1 MNWSTSAFNQPP
13 TMDGISTLLETLS
26 RPIELA
32 NITDMSDRWLSAII
46 AMSAHGAHS
55 DNDHL
60 RSDRGFHPLT
70 AKHFLSNTFEG
81 MTNDDKQAASRER
94 ANHLF
99 RVRKLIYDLCTVLDR
114 LSGGVT
120 LCLHHPGATAPL
132 TDLQPQDLSVSLY
145 LNPRLLTDPLQ
156 CHQPIAEITQ
166 MFVEGCALPVA
177 QSFRDARLAHG
188 WKQELRRS
196 SSDIPDYDSLPLVPL
211 PSSGT
216 GSSDFNILGRPFGCL
231 EHVISTQRTTDSM
244 LPFLSTSTSSAT
256 PTIRWTNQQITLSRH
271 APSRDRAL
279 DLDLVT
285 RPTYTTTPTV
295 TPARSTSRTVHVART
310 PSKPPQSHVSSGI
323 SPLPLRMSSGVSPL
337 PSRMSSGAPPLPSR
351 TPLGASSASSPT
363 RSTNRSVPLVS
374 SSSQSGSMYSIPKE
388 LLLPFGPNT
397 HATLEELGYSD
408 TLHNTCREVFNS
420 CVPDR
425 WASELAKR
433 GNISSKPEALQIS
446 AAMKGPKLSR
456 EARQALTTR
465 QREKRADED
474 AAVDDILTYI
484 DEQATDLARRFGRS
498 RRRYL
503 EKLYIGSAL
512 RRKRRNKTSAWS
524 TFLHFKSEKF
534 NADKDIGQRANLRA
548 IAKETSEYHQ
558 LTLEQRA
565 EMVEEFEKIKTPAR
579 NESLH
584 RTRLAEVNASF
595 AAMVSEAEALK
606 ERVGTETLIVTVRSS
621 SNLNMLPKVHL
632 TSDVVSHFV
641 RTLLREDP
649 MKLGIKMESTVLAG
663 LAPRNVLS
671 MNYSDRKL
679 AAKQGIRSG
688 LNESLVEVTENANA
702 TLEFVRYERMVQEH
716 LVKLIGWCHNEWGN
730 PSNLKGGVGPLEALA
745 LAVSDKK
752 CKFIRI
758 TRQEADERMKR
769 IEAGEVLTPNKVDQ
783 EPEESPIDDDDT
795 YEGND
800 IGGSADQT
808 DHLPLPTP
816 SSPTTPP
823 RNNDLGPADQ
833 TDHLPLPTP
842 SSPTTP
848 THNNDLGPAPRTSE
862 ITEDLIDPALLGS
875 YFNCVHYY
883 Y

>member
-1 MNWSTSAFNQPP
+1 
-13 TMDGISTLLETLS
+13 
-26 RPIELA
+26 
-32 NITDMSDRWLSAII
+32 
-46 AMSAHGAHS
+46 
-55 DNDHL
+55 
-60 RSDRGFHPLT
+60 
-70 AKHFLSNTFEG
+70 

-99 RVRKLIYDLCTVLDR
+99 RVRKLIYNLCTVLDR

-231 EHVISTQRTTDSM
+231 ERVISTQRTTDSM

-271 APSRDRAL
+271 APSRDRTL
-279 DLDLVT
+279 DLDLDDRLQCLMLGDSSRPYPIPPLAYEAMRVRVDPDSPSEPPTPTVT
-285 RPTYTTTPTV
+285 PARPTYTTTPTV

-363 RSTNRSVPLVS
+363 RSTNCSVPLVS

-446 AAMKGPKLSR
+446 AAMWEDWNVLGG
-456 EARQALTTR
+456 T
-465 QREKRADED
+465 REKRADED

-498 RRRYL
+498 RQRYL
-503 EKLYIGSAL
+503 EKLYIGLAL

-524 TFLHFKSEKF
+524 AFLHFKSEKF
-534 NADKDIGQRANLRA
+534 NANKDIGQRANLRA

-565 EMVEEFEKIKTPAR
+565 EMAEEFEKIKTSGLSKPV
-579 NESLH
+579 NITS

-606 ERVGTETLIVTVRSS
+606 ERVGTETLIVTVQSS

-632 TSDVVSHFV
+632 MSDVVSHFV

-649 MKLGIKMESTVLAG
+649 MKLGIKMESTVLTG
-663 LAPRNVLS
+663 LAP
-671 MNYSDRKL
+671 
-679 AAKQGIRSG
+679 
-688 LNESLVEVTENANA
+688 
-702 TLEFVRYERMVQEH
+702 
-716 LVKLIGWCHNEWGN
+716 
-730 PSNLKGGVGPLEALA
+730 
-745 LAVSDKK
+745 
-752 CKFIRI
+752 
-758 TRQEADERMKR
+758 
-769 IEAGEVLTPNKVDQ
+769 
-783 EPEESPIDDDDT
+783 
-795 YEGND
+795 
-800 IGGSADQT
+800 
-808 DHLPLPTP
+808 
-816 SSPTTPP
+816 
-823 RNNDLGPADQ
+823 
-833 TDHLPLPTP
+833 
-842 SSPTTP
+842 
-848 THNNDLGPAPRTSE
+848 
-862 ITEDLIDPALLGS
+862 
-875 YFNCVHYY
+875 
-883 Y
+883 